1 MKRILVIIALCSPLL
16 MQAQSIEHILKSIE
30 QNNKELKA
38 QKHAADAT
46 KMENRTNNNLPDPT
60 VSYSSFYSN
69 GAEGGHGTEFVA
81 SQGFDFPTQYIARN
95 RQATLQNEAVDK
107 QQQAARRDILLNAK
121 NLCLD
126 LILLNQEK
134 TLMDIRMKNADEL
147 QALYEKRLTTG
158 DANILE
164 VNKIK
169 MERMNVQTEVAQ
181 NSAAHRTALQ
191 SLLAMN
197 GNMPL
202 EFAETTYPA
211 IQEIND
217 YNVMRDE
224 VMASDLD
231 LQAAAA
237 TARAAEKQVS
247 VDRQGWLPKLEAG
260 FRRNTDDAVSMNGFV
275 VGGSLPLFQ
284 NRKKVKIAK
293 AQAISAQLMQE
304 SAKDRVEASLMSL
317 FNEMQQLKDAMNAYD
332 VPLMYRSLD
341 LLKQALTE
349 GQISLIEYFVET
361 ESIYKNLQAYMQIE
375 NQYQKVM
382 ANIYKNYNGGGYEN
396 SANML
401 AGLLIPEASRK
412 KVFAVFSDNKGQS
425 YSNDFCVE
433 TKGTAGYLKLNSNRI
448 YILTSQSTASSSEVV
463 INSLNPFM
471 DVILIGELT
480 EGKNVGMEMQKNDK
494 YEWIYWPITLRVT
507 NAVNDDYSAG
517 FKPDIEWNEYD
528 LTQNPTDALLPLG
541 DPDEFMLGKA
551 ISLITGI
558 NRSARSMNTLG
569 IFSKCL

>member
-181 NSAAHRTALQ
+181 NSAAHLR
-191 SLLAMN
+191 
-197 GNMPL
+197 G
-202 EFAETTYPA
+202 
-211 IQEIND
+211 
-217 YNVMRDE
+217 
-224 VMASDLD
+224 
-231 LQAAAA
+231 AAGRGAG
-237 TARAAEKQVS
+237 ARAAVPHRHRAAHEP
-247 VDRQGWLPKLEAG
+247 RQHEHQQPRLAA
-260 FRRNTDDAVSMNGFV
+260 D
-275 VGGSLPLFQ
+275 GGV
-284 NRKKVKIAK
+284 RA
-293 AQAISAQLMQE
+293 
-304 SAKDRVEASLMSL
+304 R
-317 FNEMQQLKDAMNAYD
+317 
-332 VPLMYRSLD
+332 
-341 LLKQALTE
+341 AL
-349 GQISLIEYFVET
+349 
-361 ESIYKNLQAYMQIE
+361 
-375 NQYQKVM
+375 
-382 ANIYKNYNGGGYEN
+382 
-396 SANML
+396 
-401 AGLLIPEASRK
+401 R
-412 KVFAVFSDNKGQS
+412 
-425 YSNDFCVE
+425 CV
-433 TKGTAGYLKLNSNRI
+433 
-448 YILTSQSTASSSEVV
+448 
-463 INSLNPFM
+463 
-471 DVILIGELT
+471 
-480 EGKNVGMEMQKNDK
+480 
-494 YEWIYWPITLRVT
+494 
-507 NAVNDDYSAG
+507 
-517 FKPDIEWNEYD
+517 
-528 LTQNPTDALLPLG
+528 
-541 DPDEFMLGKA
+541 
-551 ISLITGI
+551 
-558 NRSARSMNTLG
+558 
-569 IFSKCL
+569 